1 LLKEQIEVVLRENA
15 ILKRAVA
22 IQHDRQK
29 EQEERNQEVQHLRQM
44 VSQYQEQVRTLEVS
58 DPFLF
63 LKIVRFFVYPSKMS
77 ELEKQTNF
85 SSFLYSIRE
94 EKEGKVGWLA
104 DYFEEEWK

>member
-29 EQEERNQEVQHLRQM
+29 EREEQNQEVQHLRQI

-63 LKIVRFFVYPSKMS
+63 F
-77 ELEKQTNF
+77 
-85 SSFLYSIRE
+85 
-94 EKEGKVGWLA
+94 
-104 DYFEEEWK
+104 